1 MNTHLVDEIL
11 ESVWIAEED
20 GNTHADALVVD
31 CPHDVGEYNLP
42 ECLDEL
48 EKDGLIS
55 MDDGYVGFT
64 EPGRNRAR
72 NLIRRHRLAQ
82 RLLMDVLDVSEEM
95 SQEMACKFEHVL
107 NSEVTDRVDAFLGHP
122 SVDPNN
128 RLIPPSDNPP
138 PESEHVAPLVSKL
151 ARLGVGKRARVAFL
165 TPSFHKRF
173 DRLAAFGLNPGA
185 ELILH
190 QRKPAYVVR
199 LGETELALDNEI
211 ANEIFVRPLT

>member
-20 GNTHADALVVD
+20 GNTHVDALVID
-31 CPHDVGEYNLP
+31 CPHDVGEYDLP
-42 ECLDEL
+42 NCLGEL
-48 EKDGLIS
+48 EKDGLITLKN
-55 MDDGYVGFT
+55 DQVGFT
-64 EPGRNRAR
+64 DPGRKRAR

-122 SVDPNN
+122 GVDPNN

-138 PESEHVAPLVSKL
+138 PDREHVAP
-151 ARLGVGKRARVAFL
+151 
-165 TPSFHKRF
+165 
-173 DRLAAFGLNPGA
+173 
-185 ELILH
+185 
-190 QRKPAYVVR
+190 VV
-199 LGETELALDNEI
+199 
-211 ANEIFVRPLT
+211 